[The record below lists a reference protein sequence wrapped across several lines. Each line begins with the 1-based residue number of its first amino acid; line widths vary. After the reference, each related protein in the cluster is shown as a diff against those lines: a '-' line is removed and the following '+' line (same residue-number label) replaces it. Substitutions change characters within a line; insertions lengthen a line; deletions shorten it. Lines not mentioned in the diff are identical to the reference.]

1 MKRHDHADFDLIV
14 IGSGM
19 GGLTVASIASQLLN
33 WRVLVLERHGR
44 LGGFTHAFSR
54 EHWRWDV
61 GLHYV
66 GGLAPGSRSRA
77 LFDLVTGGLPWQPLP
92 QRFDVLHLPD
102 ERIELDWRED
112 VQAQT
117 LIEHFPHEAAGIEAY
132 FADLA
137 LVRRKLGP
145 ALFAASAPPWLA
157 WPMRWWSRGARRLAA
172 QTTQAVLDARFSDP
186 ALRRTIACRWGDYGL
201 APHESAFGIH
211 AMILGSYAEGAGRPE
226 GGAPAIA
233 AAVSRIVRAHGGELR
248 TNAEVERIEVEDGHA
263 VGVRVRD
270 GSDRL
275 QTIRAPRIASAAGA
289 FTTYTRLLEASHVPS
304 TVLDQVRALE
314 PRSSAAVLYLGLK
327 SDPAGI
333 GLHGENHWIVGE
345 DALAHSGASIDEVA
359 AARSRLIFVSTAK
372 GEVEGAQHRMP
383 TAQLMVPMQL
393 TGFERWATVPW
404 QQRGSEYEG
413 FKQFMA
419 DGLLSQVEQHL
430 PGFKALVAYQE
441 LSTPLTVASM
451 TGHPNGAIYGLAS
464 TPRRMRDPIGAVTPV
479 RGLVLAG
486 SDVCTPGI
494 QGALMGG
501 VFAAAALMGARG
513 MPKIVS
519 AAVRGASR
527 TRRSESTTAQRQ
539 PPRQAGARP

>member
-1 MKRHDHADFDLIV
+1 MNGRESSDFDLIV

-33 WRVLVLERHGR
+33 WRVLVLERHWC
-44 LGGFTHAFSR
+44 LGGLTHAFSR
-54 EHWRWDV
+54 EQWRWDV

-77 LFDLVTGGLPWQPLP
+77 LFDLVTSGLPWQPLP

-102 ERIELDWRED
+102 GRIELDWRED
-112 VQAQT
+112 VQLQT
-117 LIEHFPHEAAGIEAY
+117 LIERFPHEAAGIEAY

-145 ALFAASAPPWLA
+145 ALFAASASPWLA
-157 WPMRWWSRGARRLAA
+157 WPLRLWSRDVRRLAA
-172 QTTQAVLDARFSDP
+172 QTTQAFLDARFSDP
-186 ALRRTIACRWGDYGL
+186 ALKRAIACRWGDYGL

-248 TNAEVERIEVEDGHA
+248 TNAEVDRIEVEDGRA
-263 VGVRVRD
+263 VSVRVRD
-270 GSDRL
+270 DSGRL

-289 FTTYTRLLEASHVPS
+289 FTTYTRLLDASHLPS
-304 TVLDQVRALE
+304 KVLDQMRALQ

-327 SDPAGI
+327 SDPTCI
-333 GLHGENHWIVGE
+333 GLHGENHWIVGA

-359 AARSRLIFVSTAK
+359 SARSALIFVSTAT
-372 GEVEGAQHRMP
+372 GEVEGTKHRLP
-383 TAQLMVPMQL
+383 TAQVMVPMQMDD
-393 TGFERWATVPW
+393 FEGWAVAPW
-404 QQRGSEYEG
+404 RQRGSEYEG
-413 FKQFMA
+413 FKLVMA

-430 PGFKALVAYQE
+430 PGLRPLVAYQE

-464 TPRRMRDPIGAVTPV
+464 TPRRMRDPIGATTPV

-486 SDVCTPGI
+486 ADVCTPGI

-513 MPKIVS
+513 MPAIVS

-527 TRRSESTTAQRQ
+527 TGRSERATAQLQ